1 MFFSN
6 KGNDVILEAL
16 DNIDL
21 FINNQIN
28 SIPQMTGTCTGF
40 NQQVQEKLE
49 KYQNH

>member
-16 DNIDL
+16 ENIDL

-28 SIPQMTGTCTGF
+28 SIPQMIGTCTWF
-40 NQQVQEKLE
+40 
-49 KYQNH
+49 

>member
-1 MFFSN
+1 MFFQI

-28 SIPQMTGTCTGF
+28 SIPQIGRNLYWF
-40 NQQVQEKLE
+40 
-49 KYQNH
+49 